1 MQVKELE
8 IAGFKSFVD
17 PVRLSFQ
24 PGITAL
30 VGPNGCGKSNV
41 IDALRWIMGEH
52 NARNLRGTKMEDL
65 IFNGSDTRKATGM
78 AEVSLILQNTKGN
91 GNGNGSGNGN
101 GNGSS
106 LGSSSEMQITRR
118 LYRSG
123 ESEYFINKIPCRL
136 KDIVELFL
144 DSGIGSKSYS
154 IMEQGKVDFI
164 LSLKPNDRRIL
175 IEEAAGIAKYRARKK
190 EAVSKMQ
197 STKTNL
203 SRLKD
208 ILHELQIQ
216 MKGLDL
222 QVKRLKRYRVIKDEI
237 KTIDLNLCAHRLAA
251 LMLERGQLETE
262 LQQSHDREVKITA
275 DKNTLEA
282 EIEQQ
287 RLLLT
292 EQQNT
297 LNRLQQDFFE
307 LKNTIQQAESA
318 GEYNERELRGTF
330 DQLEKNKSAH
340 AELTAQVEKLQH
352 EIEARSLDISSI
364 KQNIATIENRCRE
377 SSENLNTSKHSLR
390 ELQTRLEQENA
401 ALVKLNYDLTEVKN
415 ALLLNTR
422 LREEVE
428 IKQEKLHKE
437 KQGCDTR
444 MQELK
449 QAKDQHTGELNEL
462 ILQREHIEKELERL
476 RTEIEHATADLQVRS
491 DAVQDIRD
499 KIGTLRARL
508 DSLRE
513 LQDGLEGFNDGVR
526 TIMGKEDGTEGA
538 FSGIR
543 GLIADMIGTTA
554 RYELA
559 VEAALDRRLQAIIVD
574 QAGDALKA
582 IEHLNAQK
590 SGRVSFIPVGLSQT
604 ESVSQ
609 VPGAQRLLDVLT
621 IQPEYF
627 EIVTAILGSVYIA
640 DDLPAALKLHSTQIP
655 GATFVTLQGEII
667 DNHCVITGGSATDNG
682 SGILKR
688 NRELREFTLVLEKL
702 EATHAQLATERE
714 RSEQTLH
721 TVRESLE
728 ALLKRKQELDIQL
741 VQQQSLLDQSKRELL
756 QQNEKSDLLIFEIQ
770 QASSQLDQQH
780 NEYQLLHA
788 RQQQILLAA
797 EEKQHI
803 LDELQNT
810 EKGLRSGV
818 EEKENQ
824 NTELRIDLASLQQK
838 LESLQGNTTYLTG
851 QRSISSDKLKT
862 LVTEH
867 NQLTQ
872 KQASLTDQIEQGK
885 TNLAQLRETIR
896 EREAGMQAKSVEV
909 QMLNDAVTKADEELK
924 TVRADRELI
933 EPAIHDLQLK
943 LSNSTIHVDH
953 LTHDLH
959 DRYGCTVEDLPAPPE
974 PESFNADQ
982 SADRLEMLKKRIDN
996 IGEVNLGA
1004 ATAFDELD
1012 KRYQFLHEQEEDLLN
1027 AIESLQKVIT
1037 KINRITKEKFLE
1049 TFTTINDH
1057 FTRLFPLLF
1066 NGGKAYM
1073 ELSDATDLLETG
1085 INIFAQPPGKKL
1097 QSLDLLSGGE
1107 RALTVIALMFS
1118 IFLTKPSPFC
1128 LMDEIDA
1135 PLDDTNIGR
1144 FIDHM
1149 HEMAQR
1155 SQFIIVT
1162 HNKLSMQ
1169 AADSMYGVTMEERG
1183 VSKIVSVNMN

>member
-24 PGITAL
+24 AGITAL

-52 NARNLRGTKMEDL
+52 NARNLRGTRMEDL
-65 IFNGSDTRKATGM
+65 IFSGSDTRKATGM
-78 AEVSLILQNTKGN
+78 AEVSLILQNTNGN
-91 GNGNGSGNGN
+91 GNGNGNGTA
-101 GNGSS
+101 
-106 LGSSSEMQITRR
+106 LGTSSEMQITRR

-154 IMEQGKVDFI
+154 IMEQGKVDYI

-175 IEEAAGIAKYRARKK
+175 VEEAAGIAKYRARKK
-190 EAVSKMQ
+190 EATSKMQ

-251 LMLERGQLETE
+251 LMHEREKLETE
-262 LQQSHDREVKITA
+262 LQQNHDREVKITA

-282 EIEQQ
+282 NIAQQ
-287 RLLLT
+287 RLQLT
-292 EQQNT
+292 EKQKT
-297 LNRLQQDFFE
+297 LTQLQQDFFE
-307 LKNTIQQAESA
+307 LKNTIQQAESS
-318 GEYNERELRGTF
+318 GEYNKRELQATI

-340 AELTAQVEKLQH
+340 AELTAQVGNLQQ
-352 EIEARSLDISSI
+352 EIETRSSDINAVTQSI
-364 KQNIATIENRCRE
+364 DTIENSCRE
-377 SSENLNTSKHSLR
+377 STENLNTSKDSLR
-390 ELQTRLEQENA
+390 ELQTRLEQENS
-401 ALVKLNYDLTEVKN
+401 ALVKLNYELTEVKN

-428 IKQEKLHKE
+428 MKREKLNKE
-437 KQGCDTR
+437 QQTCDTR
-444 MQELK
+444 TQELQK
-449 QAKDQHTGELNEL
+449 NRDQHTEELNEL
-462 ILQREHIEKELERL
+462 VLQRENIEKELERL
-476 RTEIEHATADLQVRS
+476 RVEIERATEELQARNE
-491 DAVQDIRD
+491 AVQEVKD
-499 KIGTLRARL
+499 KISTLTARL
-508 DSLRE
+508 NSLRE
-513 LQDGLEGFNDGVR
+513 LQGDLEGFSDGVR
-526 TIMGKEDGTEGA
+526 SIMGKEEGA
-538 FSGIR
+538 EKEFNGIC
-543 GLIADMIGTTA
+543 GLIADMIQTTA
-554 RYELA
+554 RYEHA

-574 QAGDALKA
+574 KPQDALKA
-582 IEHLNAQK
+582 IEHLSANK
-590 SGRVSFIPVGLSQT
+590 NGRVSFIPAGLSLPNT
-604 ESVSQ
+604 AAHIT
-609 VPGAQRLLDVLT
+609 GAERLIDVLN
-621 IQPEYF
+621 IRPEYN
-627 EIVTAILGSVYIA
+627 EIVTAILGNVYIA
-640 DDLPAALKLHSTQIP
+640 DDLTAALKMRTDQSP
-655 GATFVTLQGEII
+655 EVTFVTLQGEII
-667 DNHCVITGGSATDNG
+667 DSQCVITGGSAADNG
-682 SGILKR
+682 YGILKR
-688 NRELREFTLVLEKL
+688 NRELREFALVLEKL
-702 EATHAQLATERE
+702 EGTYAQLSAELE
-714 RSEQTLH
+714 RSEKNLHSVRATL
-721 TVRESLE
+721 ESQLQ
-728 ALLKRKQELDIQL
+728 LKQELDIQL
-741 VQQQSLLDQSKRELL
+741 VQKQSLLDQSKRELL
-756 QQNEKSDLLIFEIQ
+756 QQNETSNLLKLETQ

-780 NEYQLLHA
+780 NEYQLLNA
-788 RQQQILLAA
+788 RQQEIRRAA
-797 EEKQHI
+797 DEKQRV
-803 LDELQNT
+803 LDELQHS

-818 EEKENQ
+818 EQKESQ

-838 LESLQGNTTYLTG
+838 LESLQGNVHYLSS
-851 QRSISSDKLKT
+851 QRSTSSDK
-862 LVTEH
+862 VTSLENEH
-867 NQLTQ
+867 RQLTE
-872 KQASLTDQIEQGK
+872 KKSDLTESIEQGK
-885 TNLAQLRETIR
+885 TNLAQLLDTSRELETGMQSKSTEVQSLNDTLENAEETLKAVRGER
-896 EREAGMQAKSVEV
+896 ER
-909 QMLNDAVTKADEELK
+909 
-924 TVRADRELI
+924 I
-933 EPAIHDLQLK
+933 EPTIHDLQVK

-959 DRYGCTVEDLPAPPE
+959 ERYGCTIQELPEPPE
-974 PESFNADQ
+974 PETFDALQ
-982 SADRLEMLKKRIDN
+982 SEERLEMLKKRLTN

-1004 ATAFDELD
+1004 ATAFEELNQ
-1012 KRYQFLHEQEEDLLN
+1012 RFQFLQEQETDLLN
-1027 AIESLQKVIT
+1027 AIESLQKVIS

-1057 FTRLFPLLF
+1057 FKRLFPLLF

-1073 ELSDATDLLETG
+1073 ELSDETDLLETG

-1149 HEMAQR
+1149 HTMAER